1 MNSLGAVVP
10 MNRNYKAWFEKEL
23 NCTLM
28 DREEQAFW
36 DAVNP
41 SASKE
46 QVERASERLYDLLR
60 ERGVRVRD

>member
-1 MNSLGAVVP
+1 
-10 MNRNYKAWFEKEL
+10 MNRNFKQQFEAEL
-23 NCTLM
+23 GVELM
-28 DREEQAFW
+28 ASEEQAFW